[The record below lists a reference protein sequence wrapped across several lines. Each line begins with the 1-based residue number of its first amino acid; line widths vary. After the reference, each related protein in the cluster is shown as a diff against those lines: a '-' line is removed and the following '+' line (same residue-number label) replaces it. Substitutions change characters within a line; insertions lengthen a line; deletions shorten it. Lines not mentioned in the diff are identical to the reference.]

1 MSDKVKRI
9 ISRFKVREQGV
20 LLGFIFLVIVFSIIN
35 PNFLNIQN
43 ILNILRQSSTVGIIA
58 MGMTFVI
65 ISGNFD
71 ISVGAICAF
80 SGAISLQM
88 MKDGFPMVPA
98 ILCAVVVCTGV
109 GFINGFSVAKL
120 GMPSLI
126 ATMAMMTILDGA
138 MRIVTGGYPVYTD
151 NEAYKAIANIT
162 FGPGE
167 LRAGIPIIY
176 FITAIVIAQF
186 VLRMT
191 RYGSSIYSIGG
202 NEEASRLS
210 GIGVDR
216 RKLSVFVINGFAAGI
231 AGIIL
236 SSRVATATMTAGDG
250 YELDAIAAV
259 VIGGTSVAG
268 GEGSAVRTVIGVL
281 LMAIIGNILTMM
293 GVTTFWQRVVK
304 GVIIWLAVG
313 FDSYNKKRLQRA

>member
-1 MSDKVKRI
+1 
-9 ISRFKVREQGV
+9 
-20 LLGFIFLVIVFSIIN
+20 
-35 PNFLNIQN
+35 
-43 ILNILRQSSTVGIIA
+43 

-80 SGAISLQM
+80 SGAIALQLM
-88 MKDGFPMVPA
+88 ENGFSMASA

-126 ATMAMMTILDGA
+126 ATMAMMTILQGA

-151 NEAYKAIANIT
+151 SEAYRAIAGIT
-162 FGPGE
+162 FGPGD
-167 LRAGIPIIY
+167 LRIGIPIVY
-176 FITAIVIAQF
+176 FAAAIIIAQF
-186 VLRMT
+186 VLRKT

-216 RKLSVFVINGFAAGI
+216 RKISVFVINGFAAGV

-304 GVIIWLAVG
+304 GLIIWLAVG
-313 FDSYNKKRLQRA
+313 FDSYNKKRLQKV